1 MEGGGST
8 NLAGAA
14 DACESLGDQRRP
26 GDGVADFPQL
36 AADAVGDHRVAR
48 TEEALGQRIFQKHFE
63 L

>member
-1 MEGGGST
+1 MGSEVGDS

-48 TEEALGQRIFQKHFE
+48 TEAGKFV
-63 L
+63 